1 MYRLQKENVVKL
13 TESEEKKGQ
22 LLVQGFTLLAEEQNE
37 KPPEKAMAE
46 MTLTELKK
54 LAKDK
59 GIDIGGAKQKNEIL
73 AMIQEIGSDADDGE
87 GTGGVAE

>member
-1 MYRLQKENVVKL
+1 MYRLQKANVVKL
-13 TESEEKKGQ
+13 TESEDKKRQ
-22 LLVQGFTLLAEEQNE
+22 LLAQGFTLLAEERNE

-59 GIDIGGAKQKNEIL
+59 GIDISGAKQKNEIL
-73 AMIQEIGSDADDGE
+73 ALMQEIGSDADDGE
-87 GTGGVAE
+87 GTDSTAE